1 MIILGL
7 LAHNSCEEAIFMK
20 KIECFGCLMLAAALL
35 LTGCAGNADTLASP
49 TPGTN
54 AQMMPSTSPG
64 AENTPMLT
72 TDMPILSDLQEGV
85 NAVMGLTSLQD
96 VQKAS
101 EEMEDAVEQLSEVDD
116 AYVIAYEDTALV
128 ALEMNSQYQGTVDER
143 LQKMVLSRVQTIEKS
158 ITGVAVTDDA
168 AKVQEIRQLSEQLDD
183 ATSLADITAKL
194 EQMMQDIPVYKE

>member
-1 MIILGL
+1 
-7 LAHNSCEEAIFMK
+7 MK

-72 TDMPILSDLQEGV
+72 TDMPILSDIQNGV
-85 NAVMGLTSLQD
+85 NAVMGLTSLKD
-96 VQKAS
+96 VQTAS

-116 AYVIAYEDTALV
+116 AYVIAFQDTAYV
-128 ALEMNSQYQGTVDER
+128 GLEMNSQYQGKVDER
-143 LQKMVLSRVQTIEKS
+143 LQKMVLGRVQTIEKS

-168 AKVQEIRQLSEQLDD
+168 KKVQEIEKLTEQLDSAQD
-183 ATSLADITAKL
+183 LTAVTSSL
-194 EQMMQDIPVYKE
+194 ETLMKDIPVYKE